1 MLRLF
6 NIPANAPFLPTLAR
20 ALLGGR
26 LVEGFPGDDPLR
38 LSEAVVYLPT
48 QRAARAFTRA
58 LVQASGRAGLA
69 LPRIVPLGAF
79 STEEGELAEV
89 DDEPLDARPSVGDL
103 QRRMTLARLIGAW
116 GAALKG
122 AIRRMGPHGLETD
135 PGEPSLIASTPA
147 QALALAGDLAALIDD
162 LRIEGVAFE
171 RLGSLVADSFDPYWR
186 ITLDFLKIAFEAWPS
201 WLTEK
206 GLCDRAERAEAAV
219 EREIA
224 RLDRRGPTIIAGS
237 TGVNA
242 ATARL
247 IGAVARAPNGAVV
260 LPGLDF
266 ALAEADFQSLAEGVE
281 PTAATHPQAALAK
294 LMKRLGAV
302 RDDIQQLGEA
312 DARAA
317 FLSQALRPAETTH
330 LWREARID
338 VAAAL
343 QGMALIEAETQA
355 GESLAA
361 ALALRETLETPGR
374 TAALVTPDPMI
385 ARRVAADLA
394 RWGIEVENSSGAT
407 LGATP
412 DGVFAR
418 LTLAAARDAAA
429 PAVAALLACPSVQVG
444 HENFAA
450 AARALELGVLRA
462 PLPLTGLADR
472 GAALAAAREAAA
484 NAYAHR
490 AIKALT
496 PDDFIAAEQL
506 LTDIDAALQPLRAAD
521 GGPLVDMIGA
531 HRAALVALA
540 APDEIGEGVA
550 DLLDE
555 WALASGDGFKCSLA
569 DYAEMFETL
578 VAGRAPPSPRGH
590 PRLVLLGL
598 LEARLLRFDRVVLAG
613 LDETVWP
620 PAARTDAFLN
630 RQMRADLGLSAPER
644 RIGQTA
650 HDFAEALGTPD
661 VILTRALRRDGTP
674 TVASRLLRR
683 IAALAGKPAYDALRE
698 RGARYLEIA
707 HQVDAPQAAPPAERP
722 APAPPVA
729 LRPTRLSVTRIETLR
744 RDPYAIYA
752 ERILRLTPLPPLGAQ
767 LTAAGIGDVWH
778 KALEI
783 YARGAP
789 AALGRVRLYEIAEAA
804 FAPLNADPKFRAL
817 RWPRIVEGLE
827 VFLDFDARRRAGAVD
842 IFIEKEG
849 RLDFALAD
857 GSGFTLTARADR
869 IEIGRDERATIIDY
883 KTGAPPGV
891 NEVKVGFSPQMTLQ
905 AALLKRGA
913 FAGIGACA
921 TEGAIYLKLGGKGG
935 GVEKP
940 IGFKDANFMEVAE
953 AHFMG
958 LGALLSEYRRP
969 ETGYVSRP
977 YPKFAARGADYD
989 HLARV
994 AEWSLAES
1002 DET

>member
-1 MLRLF
+1 VLRLF
-6 NIPANAPFLPTLAR
+6 NIPANAPFLPTLAS
-20 ALLGGR
+20 ALLEGR
-26 LVEGFPGDDPLR
+26 LVEGFPGADPLR

-48 QRAARAFTRA
+48 QRAARAFAKA
-58 LVQASGRAGLA
+58 LVEASGREGLA

-89 DDEPLDARPSVGDL
+89 EDEPLDARPAVGDL
-103 QRRMTLARLIGAW
+103 QRRMTLARLIAQW
-116 GAALKG
+116 GQALKG
-122 AIRRMGPHGLETD
+122 AIRRMGPDGLETD
-135 PGEPSLIASTPA
+135 PSEPALVASTPA
-147 QALALAGDLAALIDD
+147 QALALASDLAALIDD

-206 GLCDRAERAEAAV
+206 GLSDRAERAEAAV
-219 EREIA
+219 AREIG
-224 RLDRRGPTIIAGS
+224 RIGQRGPTIIGGS

-247 IGAVARAPNGAVV
+247 IDAVARAPNGAVV
-260 LPGLDF
+260 LPGLDM
-266 ALAEADFQSLAEGVE
+266 ALADADFAALAEGVE
-281 PTAATHPQAALAK
+281 PTAATHPQAALAR

-302 RDDIQQLGEA
+302 RDDIKQLGEA

-330 LWREARID
+330 LWRDAKLD
-338 VAAAL
+338 PAPAL
-343 QGMALIEAETQA
+343 EGMALIEAETQA
-355 GESLAA
+355 QESLAA

-374 TAALVTPDPMI
+374 TAALVTPDPAI

-412 DGVFAR
+412 EGVFAR
-418 LTLAAARDAAA
+418 LTLAAARDFSA
-429 PAVAALLACPSVQVG
+429 PAVAALLACPSVHVG
-444 HENFAA
+444 RENIAA

-462 PLPLTGLADR
+462 PLPATGLENR
-472 GAALAAAREAAA
+472 PAALAAAREAVA
-484 NAYAHR
+484 NVFAHP

-496 PDDFIAAEQL
+496 PDDLTAAEKL
-506 LTDIDAALQPLRAAD
+506 LGDIDAALRPLRGAD
-521 GGPLVDMIGA
+521 KKPLVDLIGA

-540 APDEIGEGVA
+540 ATDEIGEGVA

-555 WALASGDGFKCSLA
+555 WALASGDAFTCGLV

-578 VAGRAPPSPRGH
+578 AAGRAPPSPRGH
-590 PRLVLLGL
+590 PRLALLGL

-620 PAARTDAFLN
+620 PAASTDAFLN
-630 RQMRADLGLSAPER
+630 RQMRADLGLSPPER

-650 HDFAEALGTPD
+650 HDFVEAMGGRD
-661 VILTRALRRDGTP
+661 VIFTRALKRDGTP

-683 IAALAGKPAYDALRE
+683 IAALAGGSAYDALRA

-707 HQVDAPQAAPPAERP
+707 NQVDAPQVSPPAERP
-722 APAPPVA
+722 APAPPVK

-752 ERILRLTPLPPLGAQ
+752 ERILKLSPLPPVGAE
-767 LTAAGIGDVWH
+767 LTAAALGDVWH
-778 KALEI
+778 KALET
-783 YARGAP
+783 YARSAP
-789 AALGRVRLYEIAEAA
+789 DLGRARLYQVANAA
-804 FAPLNADPKFRAL
+804 FATLNADPEFRAL
-817 RWPRIVEGLE
+817 RWPRIQEALE
-827 VFLDFDARRRAGAVD
+827 VFLGFDEQRREQAVD
-842 IFIEKEG
+842 IFIEQEG
-849 RLDFALAD
+849 RLEFALAD
-857 GSGFTLTARADR
+857 GSAFTLTARADR
-869 IEIGRDERATIIDY
+869 IEIAPDATATIIDY
-883 KTGAPPGV
+883 KTGAPPGL

-913 FAGIGACA
+913 FAGVGAF
-921 TEGAIYLKLGGKGG
+921 TTQGAIYLKLGGKDGG
-935 GVEKP
+935 MVRA
-940 IGFKDANFMEVAE
+940 IRFKDAHFAEVAE
-953 AHFMG
+953 EHFTG
-958 LGALLSEYRRP
+958 LKSLLSEYRDP
-969 ETGYVSRP
+969 TKGYVSRP
-977 YPKFAARGADYD
+977 YPKFAAKGADYD